1 MERKFSSVLNPEN
14 SNEIFFKREL
24 FSVIKEKGRN
34 LINSNNREGF
44 LSEFGDLLF
53 TVDEIIKSE
62 QVTDQ
67 ELAGIE
73 EVNMIKNIGFDG
85 RIFLHWATDDDGP
98 SKGKRVSLET
108 LITDGFFRR
117 IKNDGAEFSFKKLDD
132 ISFEKE
138 LLKKLKE
145 NGSNLVLVR
154 NREQF
159 LSEFGGL
166 LFLVDEIIK
175 FKKITDMEIEQ
186 METVKNRQK

>member
-1 MERKFSSVLNPEN
+1 MERKFNSVLNPEN

-24 FSVIKEKGRN
+24 FSVVKEKGQN
-34 LINSNNREGF
+34 LINSNNRDGF

-62 QVTDQ
+62 QITDQ

-85 RIFLHWATDDDGP
+85 RIFLHWATDDDP
-98 SKGKRVSLET
+98 IKRERISLKT
-108 LITDGFFRR
+108 LITDGFFKR
-117 IKNDGAEFSFKKLDD
+117 IKNNGVEFSFEKLDD
-132 ISFEKE
+132 VSFEKE

-166 LFLVDEIIK
+166 LFLIDEIIK